1 MPIPA
6 FGERRGGV
14 VLIRARGLEIVA
26 DPTYLISIVA
36 LTAFVGI
43 PVMSHVS
50 TERGLPYLAGAAV
63 VALVCSACIVAHELA
78 HTVVARILGH
88 RVRRITLFSLGGV
101 SHVEGTARAPGAEYL
116 VALAGPL
123 LSLVL
128 AAPLLLASRVIAPSP
143 WEAILGG
150 LGLVNFFLGAFNL
163 VPAFPMDGGRILRSG
178 LWAALRDRARATRAA
193 AIVGRVFAAGLIA
206 LGVITVVARITSDGD
221 ALSGAWQ
228 IMLGTFLYGAASDE
242 ARADGSTH
250 PGEHQ
255 GQA

>member
-1 MPIPA
+1 MPLSA
-6 FGERRGGV
+6 LDERRGGV
-14 VLIRARGLEIVA
+14 VLVRARGLEIVA
-26 DPTYLISIVA
+26 DPTYLISLIA
-36 LTAFVGI
+36 LTAFVGV

-50 TERGLPYLAGAAV
+50 AERGLPHIAGATAL
-63 VALVCSACIVAHELA
+63 ALVSSACIVAHELA

-101 SHVEGTARAPGAEYL
+101 SHVEGAARAPGAEYL

-128 AAPLLLASRVIAPSP
+128 ASPLLLASRFIAPSP

-163 VPAFPMDGGRILRSG
+163 IPAFPMDGGRILRSG

-193 AIVGRVFAAGLIA
+193 AIVGRVFAVGLMG
-206 LGVITVVARITSDGD
+206 LGVITVVSQITTDGN

-228 IMLGTFLYGAASDE
+228 IMLGTFLFSAAGDE
-242 ARADGSTH
+242 ARA
-250 PGEHQ
+250 
-255 GQA
+255 